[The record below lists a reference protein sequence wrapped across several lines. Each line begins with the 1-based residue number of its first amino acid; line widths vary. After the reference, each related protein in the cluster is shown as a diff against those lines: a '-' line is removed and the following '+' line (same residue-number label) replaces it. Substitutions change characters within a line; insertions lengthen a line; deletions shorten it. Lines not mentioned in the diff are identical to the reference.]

1 MKIAV
6 IAANGRTGQAF
17 VAQALQAG
25 HLINANVHNSNNLK
39 PHPNLSI
46 LKGDASDRA
55 YINKLLKDQE
65 AVVSFI
71 GHTKNSGQNIQTK
84 TTEVLVEVM
93 AKNNIKRLV
102 SLTGTGVRFPNDK
115 ITLIDR
121 FLNSTIRLID
131 PKRINDGLQHV
142 EVIKNSDSD
151 WTVLRVLKLQNTSLG
166 EFKLTLNG
174 PAKLIVARAEV
185 AQAVLDMLEHK
196 RFMHQAP
203 IISPKN

>member
-1 MKIAV
+1 
-6 IAANGRTGQAF
+6 
-17 VAQALQAG
+17 
-25 HLINANVHNSNNLK
+25 
-39 PHPNLSI
+39 
-46 LKGDASDRA
+46 
-55 YINKLLKDQE
+55 
-65 AVVSFI
+65 
-71 GHTKNSGQNIQTK
+71 
-84 TTEVLVEVM
+84 M

-131 PKRINDGLQHV
+131 PKRINDGTEHV
-142 EVIKNSDSD
+142 KVIKNSDSD

-185 AQAVLDMLEHK
+185 AQAVLDILEHK
-196 RFMHQAP
+196 LFMHQAP